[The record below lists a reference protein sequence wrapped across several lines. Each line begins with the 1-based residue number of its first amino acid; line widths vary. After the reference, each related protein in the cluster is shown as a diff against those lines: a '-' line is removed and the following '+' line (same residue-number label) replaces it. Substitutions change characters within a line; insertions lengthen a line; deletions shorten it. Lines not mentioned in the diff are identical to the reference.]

1 MDPTGMVTLPV
12 GSDRAR
18 RGPPSRSRMPWVRW
32 EVFVRFGQPFLR
44 LSSLV
49 LLSSVLVAGA
59 PASTSLQKQPST
71 SLLKDRLTLRLPKDM
86 RIQARAHSIMSAPQP
101 TEEET
106 RAVLDAGEER
116 LVLMAAELFERGGAD
131 PDRSVRATVAEFKPP
146 PLKVE
151 PLQLSSQNLKAWAVF
166 PASIDRSRS
175 AILLLSVYALHPD
188 GFMQLLNFYV
198 NPPAAKGAG
207 CSGLARVAGAGKLPQ
222 APGELPTCT
231 ALVHAIA
238 STLEAGTRRIDSA
251 GGERKLTGQYNDDSF
266 FVKVPAGTG
275 VTAQS
280 GHDFTVHHVRLP
292 VDLGE
297 PQPSLGIYV
306 GGHPS
311 YQYKQNDAQVTPTRK
326 PGKVFGKDVSWQ
338 VWSESPK
345 SVMAEVIV
353 DHPQSKN
360 ARVHL
365 FASAADEKALAP
377 MLDIAAS
384 LRLP

>member
-1 MDPTGMVTLPV
+1 VF
-12 GSDRAR
+12 
-18 RGPPSRSRMPWVRW
+18 
-32 EVFVRFGQPFLR
+32 EVFVKLNRPLRR
-44 LSSLV
+44 LSSLA
-49 LLSSVLVAGA
+49 LLSSMLVAGA
-59 PASTSLQKQPST
+59 PAPTSLHKQPPT
-71 SLLKDRLTLRLPKDM
+71 SLLKDRLSLRLPKDM
-86 RIQARAHSIMSAPQP
+86 RIQTRPHNIMSAPQP
-101 TEEET
+101 TETET

-116 LVLMAAELFERGGAD
+116 LVIMATELFERGGAD
-131 PDRSVRATVAEFKPP
+131 PDRSVRASVAAEFNPP
-146 PLKVE
+146 PLKIE
-151 PLQLSSQNLKAWAVF
+151 PLQLPSQQLKAWAIF
-166 PASIDRSRS
+166 SASIDRSRA
-175 AILLLSVYALHPD
+175 AILLLSVYVLHPD
-188 GFMQLLNFYV
+188 GFMQLVNFYV
-198 NPPAAKGAG
+198 NPAAASGTG
-207 CSGLARVAGAGKLPQ
+207 CSGLSRVADAGKLPQ
-222 APGELPTCT
+222 AQGELPTCT

-251 GGERKLTGQYNDDSF
+251 GGERKLTGQYGDDSF
-266 FVKVPAGTG
+266 FAKVPAGTG
-275 VTAQS
+275 ITAQT

-311 YQYKQNDAQVTPTRK
+311 YQYTQNDAKVSPTRK

-360 ARVHL
+360 ARIHL

-377 MLDIAAS
+377 VLDIAAS